1 MELYLPSLIV
11 LLLAGLVIFA
21 IVPRLGALILVVIV
35 SIMLAITGYH
45 HASLFRDEYAGSTWQ
60 TSVYNTA
67 APFMISMVVLLCIGF
82 ALNLV
87 RKKVTG
93 QPITM
98 PAVPQM
104 GANTLK
110 SLIRDPFKTT

>member
-1 MELYLPSLIV
+1 MELYLPSVMIV
-11 LLLAGLVIFA
+11 VLAGLLVFA
-21 IVPRLGALILVVIV
+21 VLPRLSPLILVVIV
-35 SIMLAITGYH
+35 SLILAVAGYH
-45 HASLFRDEYAGSTWQ
+45 HANLFSEEYAISTWQ

-67 APFMISMVVLLCIGF
+67 APFMIAMVILLCIGF
-82 ALNLV
+82 GLNLL

-93 QPITM
+93 QPITL

-104 GANTLK
+104 GTNTLR